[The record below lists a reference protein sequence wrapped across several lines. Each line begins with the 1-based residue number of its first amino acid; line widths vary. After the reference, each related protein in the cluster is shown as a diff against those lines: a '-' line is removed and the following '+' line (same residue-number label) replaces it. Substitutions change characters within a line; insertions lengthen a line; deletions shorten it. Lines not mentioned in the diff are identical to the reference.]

1 MKYNEGLYSLIFID
15 GKVLFY
21 RGLVNHYSISECS
34 FDKST
39 ESNVKIDN
47 IDGNLSKSFLAHCL
61 QTFIESLRLRPRW
74 GEEDKYFHCCVGT
87 SSSLSRCQVCKKKSI
102 KAGIKHVQNLDNLCR
117 SHQPNIEINYQ
128 DLMPL
133 CAFSVTSWLDNLLFL
148 IPFGVKA
155 PWVDKMSQS
164 SFILHRR
171 LHFQIFQVF
180 KYLFVYSMEFT
191 VDL

>member
-1 MKYNEGLYSLIFID
+1 MIYVIQAWQFID

-21 RGLVNHYSISECS
+21 RGLVNHHSISECS

-61 QTFIESLRLRPRW
+61 QTFYETLRRRPRW
-74 GEEDKYFHCCVGT
+74 GEADKYFHCCVGT
-87 SSSLSRCQVCKKKSI
+87 SSSLSHRQVCKKKSI
-102 KAGIKHVQNLDNLCR
+102 NEKLKYVENHDNLCPTD
-117 SHQPNIEINYQ
+117 QPNIEINYQ
-128 DLMPL
+128 DLMTICFYSDIL
-133 CAFSVTSWLDNLLFL
+133 VYVDNLLFITQHHL
-148 IPFGVKA
+148 VLLLNLLGLMKSPYLLVF
-155 PWVDKMSQS
+155 
-164 SFILHRR
+164 SFY
-171 LHFQIFQVF
+171 FQIVKIF